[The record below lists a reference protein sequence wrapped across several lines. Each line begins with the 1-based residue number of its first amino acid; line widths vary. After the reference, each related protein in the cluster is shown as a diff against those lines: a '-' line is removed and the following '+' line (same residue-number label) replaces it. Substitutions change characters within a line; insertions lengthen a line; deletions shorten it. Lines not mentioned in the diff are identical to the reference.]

1 MVMAVG
7 HGCWSWLLVMA
18 VGHGCRAWLMVSGQ
32 PQSTPDRAGDMVVT
46 IDNKER
52 SRASARS
59 LKTIVDFAVG
69 SHARAVAVLL
79 AVALLGFLPG
89 FFSIP
94 PIDRDEARFA
104 QATKQMVESGEY
116 VDIRFQDEVR
126 YKKPVGIYW
135 LQAGV
140 VKTAS
145 ALGFPH
151 ALTTIWLY
159 RIPSLIGATA
169 AVLLTYW
176 AALAFISRRA
186 AVLAGLMMASC
197 VLLGVE
203 RLIAKTDAMLLMT
216 VVAAMGAMARAYLW
230 QGRERPDA
238 SSAWTTAAVFWTALA
253 AGVLLKGPLIVM
265 VVGLAAVALIVV
277 DRSASWVLSL
287 KPLAGIVWLA
297 ILVLPW
303 FLAIIGRAGDAFFAE
318 SVGGD
323 LFGKV
328 LASQESHGAPPGYYF
343 ILFWVTFWPGAT
355 LAALATPA
363 VWRARHEPA
372 IKFLL
377 AWLVPSWL
385 VLELVMTKL
394 PHYVLPL
401 YPAIAILIAGVID
414 ARALSHKPFLVRG
427 TLWWFVVPVAASVAG
442 IGALA
447 VIGRQFGLLAWP
459 LFVAAAVMGF
469 LAWRLYQADG
479 AEHGL
484 LRAVAAAILTAI
496 AMFGVIVPSLGQLF
510 PSATLVRILRES
522 GCAHPQA
529 AAVGYQEPSLVFLA
543 GTPTRLTD
551 TLGAAEFLRGGECRF
566 AFIEAREERSFAQR
580 AEALGV
586 RYSAGPRIDAIN
598 ISNGRPITIAVFR
611 STGSS

>member
-1 MVMAVG
+1 
-7 HGCWSWLLVMA
+7 
-18 VGHGCRAWLMVSGQ
+18 
-32 PQSTPDRAGDMVVT
+32 MVVAV
-46 IDNKER
+46 DNKER

-59 LKTIVDFAVG
+59 LTTIVDFAVG
-69 SHARAVAVLL
+69 SHARAAAVLL
-79 AVALLGFLPG
+79 VVALLGFLPG

-104 QATKQMVESGEY
+104 QATKQMVESGDY
-116 VDIRFQDEVR
+116 IDIRFQDEVR

-159 RIPSLIGATA
+159 RIPSLIGAIA

-176 AALAFISRRA
+176 AALAFVSRRA

-203 RLIAKTDAMLLMT
+203 RLIAKTDATLLMT

-230 QGRERPDA
+230 QRRERLDA

-253 AGVLLKGPLIVM
+253 AGVLLKGPLIAM
-265 VVGLAAVALIVV
+265 VVGFAAVALIVA
-277 DRSASWVLSL
+277 DRSARWVLSL
-287 KPLAGIVWLA
+287 KPLAGIAWLA

-328 LASQESHGAPPGYYF
+328 LAGQESHGAPPGYYF

-385 VLELVMTKL
+385 ALELVMTKL

-414 ARALSHKPFLVRG
+414 ARALSRKPFLARG
-427 TLWWFVVPVAASVAG
+427 TIWWFVVPLVAGVAG

-459 LFVAAAVMGF
+459 LLGAAVVMGF
-469 LAWRLYQADG
+469 LAWWLYQADG

-496 AMFGVIVPSLGQLF
+496 ALFGVIVPSLGQLF
-510 PSATLVRILRES
+510 PSATLARILRES
-522 GCAHPQA
+522 GCAHPQAA

-543 GTPTRLTD
+543 GTSTRLTD
-551 TLGAAEFLRGGECRF
+551 TLGAADFLRGGECRF

-586 RYSAGPRIDAIN
+586 RYSAGPRFDAIN

-611 STGSS
+611 SIGSP

>member
-1 MVMAVG
+1 MAV
-7 HGCWSWLLVMA
+7 
-18 VGHGCRAWLMVSGQ
+18 
-32 PQSTPDRAGDMVVT
+32 TT
-46 IDNKER
+46 DNEER
-52 SRASARS
+52 QKASARS
-59 LKTIVDFAVG
+59 LTTIVDFAVG
-69 SHARAVAVLL
+69 SHGRALAVLL
-79 AVALLGFLPG
+79 VVALLGFLPG
-89 FFSIP
+89 FFSVP

-104 QATKQMVESGEY
+104 QATKQMVESGDY

-159 RIPSLIGATA
+159 RIPSLVGAIG

-176 AALAFISRRA
+176 AALAFVSRRA

-197 VLLGVE
+197 VLLGIE

-216 VVAAMGAMARAYLW
+216 AVAAMGAMARAYLW
-230 QGRERPDA
+230 QGRERLAA
-238 SSAWTTAAVFWTALA
+238 SGAWTTAAVFWTALA

-277 DRSASWVLSL
+277 DRSAGWMLSL
-287 KPLAGIVWLA
+287 KPLAGVIWLA

-303 FLAIIGRAGDAFFAE
+303 FLAIMGRGGDAFFAE
-318 SVGGD
+318 SVGED
-323 LFGKV
+323 LLGKV
-328 LASQESHGAPPGYYF
+328 FAGQDSHGAPPGYYF

-363 VWRARHEPA
+363 VWRARREPA

-385 VLELVMTKL
+385 VFELVATKL

-414 ARALSHKPFLVRG
+414 ARALSRKPFLVWG
-427 TLWWFVVPVAASVAG
+427 TIWWFVVPTVAGVAG
-442 IGALA
+442 IVVLV
-447 VIGRQFGLLAWP
+447 VIGRQFGLLVWP
-459 LFVAAAVMGF
+459 LMGAAAVMGF
-469 LAWRLYQADG
+469 LAWRFYQTDG
-479 AEHGL
+479 AEHAL

-496 AMFGVIVPSLGQLF
+496 AVFGLIIPSLGQLF
-510 PSATLVRILRES
+510 PSPTLARILRDS
-522 GCAHPQA
+522 GCARPEA

-543 GTPTRLTD
+543 GTATRLAD
-551 TLGAAEFLRGGECRF
+551 TLGAVEFLRGGECRF
-566 AFIEAREERSFAQR
+566 VFVEAREERSFAQR
-580 AEALGV
+580 AEALGL

-598 ISNGRPITIAVFR
+598 ISTGRPITIAIFR
-611 STGSS
+611 SVGSS

>member
-1 MVMAVG
+1 MVITA
-7 HGCWSWLLVMA
+7 
-18 VGHGCRAWLMVSGQ
+18 
-32 PQSTPDRAGDMVVT
+32 
-46 IDNKER
+46 DNGKR
-52 SRASARS
+52 QKASAHS

-79 AVALLGFLPG
+79 VVALLAFLPG

-104 QATKQMVESGEY
+104 QATKQMVESGDY

-145 ALGFPH
+145 ALGVSR

-159 RIPSLIGATA
+159 RIPSLVGAIG

-176 AALAFISRRA
+176 TALAFVSRRA

-197 VLLGVE
+197 VLLSIE
-203 RLIAKTDAMLLMT
+203 RLIAKTDAVLLMT
-216 VVAAMGAMARAYLW
+216 VVAAMGAMARAYLS
-230 QGRERPDA
+230 QRREGLSA
-238 SSAWTTAAVFWTALA
+238 SSAWTVAVVFWTALA

-277 DRSASWVLSL
+277 DRSAGWLLTL
-287 KPLAGIVWLA
+287 KPLAGIVWLVL
-297 ILVLPW
+297 LVLPW

-318 SVGGD
+318 SVGED
-323 LFGKV
+323 LLGKV
-328 LASQESHGAPPGYYF
+328 FAGQESHGAPPGYYF
-343 ILFWVTFWPGAT
+343 VLFWVTFWPGAT

-363 VWRARHEPA
+363 VWGARREPA
-372 IKFLL
+372 VKFLL

-385 VLELVMTKL
+385 VFELVMTKL

-414 ARALSHKPFLVRG
+414 ARALSRKPLLVWG
-427 TLWWFVVPVAASVAG
+427 TIWWFVVPMVAGVAG
-442 IGALA
+442 IVALA
-447 VIGRQFGLLAWP
+447 VIGRQFGLLVWP
-459 LFVAAAVMGF
+459 LMGAAAVMGF
-469 LAWRLYQADG
+469 LAWRFYEADG
-479 AEHGL
+479 AEHAL
-484 LRAVAAAILTAI
+484 LRAIAAAILTAI
-496 AMFGVIVPSLGQLF
+496 AIFSLIIPSLGQLF
-510 PSATLVRILRES
+510 PSPTLARILRDS
-522 GCAHPQA
+522 GCARPEA

-543 GTPTRLTD
+543 GTATRLAD
-551 TLGAAEFLRGGECRF
+551 TAGAAEFLRGGECRF
-566 AFIEAREERSFAQR
+566 VFIEAREERSFAQR
-580 AEALGV
+580 AEAVGL

-598 ISNGRPITIAVFR
+598 VSTGRPITIAVFR
-611 STGSS
+611 SVGSS